1 MLSSVTPSQS
11 VSTQSNLT
19 QQHQKS
25 YIPEK
30 DDLWSGILKGV
41 ASSKIVPTKNV
52 LILGEPGVGKSTLQV
67 PKFDHNEEH
76 PASFS
81 ANPKNYAQPSNDNMT
96 RQFQDQEKID
106 LALGYSFVDVK
117 DEENEAMARLGLYQ
131 LSLASPEFLPLLKF
145 AIRADTFVDSCVLI
159 LLDWTRP
166 WKFVE
171 TLERWINVL
180 HYLTDEICKEGT
192 AADTNW
198 SKGRAVVDEIK
209 EKLEHYLQTYTEP
222 SMISNTNNITVTAS
236 TSTSSVPSTIA
247 AGSTPI
253 LSNAPASLSVDQ
265 QVMLPLSTGCLTHNL
280 GLPITI
286 VCCKSDAINKL
297 EQTHDYKDDQFDY
310 IQQSLRC
317 ICMKYGAALFYTSTL
332 HPYTFHNL
340 REYILHRTLSS
351 FAKPYPFHLK
361 AQVIERD
368 TVLVPSGWDSWGKIK
383 VLREGFDCDHV
394 SEGWDADMD
403 AVIDRQK
410 PGNTGARGTYEEAIP
425 NGESE
430 IQPQYNIPTTTICED
445 EQSFYDR
452 HYEKLQKSQDAK
464 QSGMSNG
471 TGAAGGG
478 GGGGGGGGDMARPG
492 VVGPLSQS
500 PAAALQSMMRGG
512 ASSASNPMSIT
523 TTAATSSPVSSS
535 SLSSTASSPTENGNH
550 LDRTSSRKKDLS
562 LEKLL
567 MKGINNKNGHKSPLS
582 SPGGGNNGSMPTT
595 IPNAASMSVSPT
607 SASQQNAPSHE
618 VLANFFQ
625 SLLKNSSGT
634 SGGGGSPTSAT
645 SPLGGPGGQPNGRSH
660 KELDVMRQYTAS
672 K

>member
-1 MLSSVTPSQS
+1 MSKTKKMKVMVAQRKTRGKMIC
-11 VSTQSNLT
+11 N
-19 QQHQKS
+19 QHVKS
-25 YIPEK
+25 H
-30 DDLWSGILKGV
+30 
-41 ASSKIVPTKNV
+41 T
-52 LILGEPGVGKSTLQV
+52 
-67 PKFDHNEEH
+67 
-76 PASFS
+76 
-81 ANPKNYAQPSNDNMT
+81 
-96 RQFQDQEKID
+96 
-106 LALGYSFVDVK
+106 
-117 DEENEAMARLGLYQ
+117 AMARLGLYQ

-145 AIRADTFVDSCVLI
+145 AIRADTIVDSCVLI
-159 LLDWTRP
+159 LMDWTRP
-166 WKFVE
+166 WKFLE

-180 HYLTDEICKEGT
+180 HYLIDEICKEGI

-222 SMISNTNNITVTAS
+222 SMISSSNITITAS
-236 TSTSSVPSTIA
+236 TSTSSVPSVIA
-247 AGSTPI
+247 TSSTP
-253 LSNAPASLSVDQ
+253 LQSHAAASSTVDQ
-265 QVMLPLSTGCLTHNL
+265 QVTLPLSTGCLTHNL

-286 VCCKSDAINKL
+286 VCCKSDAIDKL

-310 IQQSLRC
+310 IQQWLRC

-340 REYILHRTLSS
+340 REYILHRTLST
-351 FAKPYPFHLK
+351 FAKPYQFHLK

-430 IQPQYNIPTTTICED
+430 IQPQYNIPTTAICED

-452 HYEKLQKSQDAK
+452 HYEKLQKNQEPK
-464 QSGMSNG
+464 QNGMSNG
-471 TGAAGGG
+471 V
-478 GGGGGGGGDMARPG
+478 GDMARPG

-512 ASSASNPMSIT
+512 GGAASSPMSI
-523 TTAATSSPVSSS
+523 ATSPPPAAAAAAASSS
-535 SLSSTASSPTENGNH
+535 SLSSIASSSSPTENGNH
-550 LDRTSSRKKDLS
+550 VDRTSSRKKDLS

-567 MKGINNKNGHKSPLS
+567 LKGINNKNGHMSPLS
-582 SPGGGNNGSMPTT
+582 SPGGGNHGSTPTASGA

-607 SASQQNAPSHE
+607 SPSQQNAPSHE

-634 SGGGGSPTSAT
+634 AGSTGGGGGGTGGSPTSAT
-645 SPLGGPGGQPNGRSH
+645 SPLGGPGGQPNGRNH
-660 KELDVMRQYTAS
+660 KELGAMRQYTAS

>member
-19 QQHQKS
+19 QQYQKS
-25 YIPEK
+25 FIPEK
-30 DDLWSGILKGV
+30 DELWSGILKGV
-41 ASSKIVPTKNV
+41 ASSKIVPTKNI
-52 LILGEPGVGKSTLQV
+52 LILGEPGVGKSTLVHFLKNDPGPQQM
-67 PKFDHNEEH
+67 PKFDHNEH
-76 PASFS
+76 PVPFS
-81 ANPKNYAQPSNDNMT
+81 VNHNNYAQPSSNLT
-96 RQFQDQEKID
+96 GQFQDEEAID

-145 AIRADTFVDSCVLI
+145 AVRAETIVDSCVLI
-159 LLDWTRP
+159 LIDWTRP
-166 WKFVE
+166 WKFLE

-180 HYLTDEICKEGT
+180 HYLIDEICKEGIAT
-192 AADTNW
+192 DTNW
-198 SKGRAVVDEIK
+198 SKGRAAVDEIK

-222 SMISNTNNITVTAS
+222 SFINNNITLTAS
-236 TSTSSVPSTIA
+236 TSTSSVFSTMA
-247 AGSTPI
+247 SSTP
-253 LSNAPASLSVDQ
+253 LVNNSNTATSVD
-265 QVMLPLSTGCLTHNL
+265 QVMLPLTNGCLTNNL

-297 EQTHDYKDDQFDY
+297 EQTHDYKDDQFDF
-310 IQQSLRC
+310 IQQTLRC

-340 REYILHRTLSS
+340 REYILHRTLTTP
-351 FAKPYPFHLK
+351 AKAYKFRLK

-368 TVLVPSGWDSWGKIK
+368 TVLVPSGWDSWNKIK

-430 IQPQYNIPTTTICED
+430 IQPQYIIPITTICED

-452 HYEKLQKSQDAK
+452 HYEKLQKNQESK
-464 QSGMSNG
+464 HHGS
-471 TGAAGGG
+471 TGN
-478 GGGGGGGGDMARPG
+478 MARPG

-500 PAAALQSMMRGG
+500 PAAALQHMMRGSG
-512 ASSASNPMSIT
+512 GNASTMMAT
-523 TTAATSSPVSSS
+523 TTTTTLAAAAATPTAAAAANAVAAAVASPV
-535 SLSSTASSPTENGNH
+535 ENGSH
-550 LDRTSSRKKDLS
+550 LERNGRKKDLS

-567 MKGINNKNGHKSPLS
+567 MKGINNNNGHIASPLS
-582 SPGGGNNGSMPTT
+582 PTAGNGVIS
-595 IPNAASMSVSPT
+595 T
-607 SASQQNAPSHE
+607 SAAGTPTAAALGSSPALPTNSSQQNAPSHE

-634 SGGGGSPTSAT
+634 GGGSPTSAT
-645 SPLGGPGGQPNGRSH
+645 SPLGGPGGQPNGRNNH
-660 KELDVMRQYTAS
+660 KELDMMRQYTAS

>member
-19 QQHQKS
+19 QQHQRS
-25 YIPEK
+25 FIPEK

-52 LILGEPGVGKSTLQV
+52 LILGEPGVGKSTLVHFLKNDPGPQQL
-67 PKFDHNEEH
+67 PKFDQNEH

-81 ANPKNYAQPSNDNMT
+81 ANPKNYAQPSNDNIT
-96 RQFQDQEKID
+96 QQFEDQEKID
-106 LALGYSFVDVK
+106 LALGYTFVDVK

-145 AIRADTFVDSCVLI
+145 AIRAETIVDSSVLI
-159 LLDWTRP
+159 LMDWTRP
-166 WKFVE
+166 WKFLE

-180 HYLTDEICKEGT
+180 HYLIDEICKEGIAT
-192 AADTNW
+192 DTNW

-222 SMISNTNNITVTAS
+222 SMINNNNNITVTAS

-247 AGSTPI
+247 SSTPI
-253 LSNAPASLSVDQ
+253 LNNVNISSTVDQ
-265 QVMLPLSTGCLTHNL
+265 QVMLPLSTGCLTNNL
-280 GLPITI
+280 GLPITV

-297 EQTHDYKDDQFDY
+297 EQTHDYKDDHFDY

-340 REYILHRTLSS
+340 REYILHRTLTTS
-351 FAKPYPFHLK
+351 AKPYQFHLK

-403 AVIDRQK
+403 AVIDRQN

-430 IQPQYNIPTTTICED
+430 IQPQYNIPTTAICED

-452 HYEKLQKSQDAK
+452 HYEKLQKNQESK
-464 QSGMSNG
+464 QNNMSN
-471 TGAAGGG
+471 
-478 GGGGGGGGDMARPG
+478 GGDMARPG

-500 PAAALQSMMRGG
+500 PAAALQNMMRGG
-512 ASSASNPMSIT
+512 GGTASNTMPSATAPTASSSPLSSI
-523 TTAATSSPVSSS
+523 TSSPS
-535 SLSSTASSPTENGNH
+535 ENGNH

-567 MKGINNKNGHKSPLS
+567 MKGINNKNGHMSPLS
-582 SPGGGNNGSMPTT
+582 SPGGGNNGSIPATT
-595 IPNAASMSVSPT
+595 GAIPNAAAISSSPVG
-607 SASQQNAPSHE
+607 AGQQNAPSHE

-634 SGGGGSPTSAT
+634 GGGGGGGGGSPTSVT

-660 KELDVMRQYTAS
+660 KELDMMRQYTAS

>member
-52 LILGEPGVGKSTLQV
+52 LILGEPGVGKSTLVHFLKNDPGPQQL
-67 PKFDHNEEH
+67 PKFDHSEEH

-81 ANPKNYAQPSNDNMT
+81 ANPKNYAQPSNDSMA
-96 RQFQDQEKID
+96 RQFLGQEKID

-145 AIRADTFVDSCVLI
+145 AIRADTIADSCVLI
-159 LLDWTRP
+159 LMDWTRP
-166 WKFVE
+166 WEFLE

-180 HYLTDEICKEGT
+180 HYLVDEICKEGI

-222 SMISNTNNITVTAS
+222 SMVNNNNITITAS
-236 TSTSSVPSTIA
+236 TSTSSVPSAVAT
-247 AGSTPI
+247 GSTPL
-253 LSNAPASLSVDQ
+253 LSNATTASTVDQ
-265 QVMLPLSTGCLTHNL
+265 QVMLPLSTGCLTNNL

-297 EQTHDYKDDQFDY
+297 EQTHDYKDEQFDY

-340 REYILHRTLSS
+340 REYILHRTLST
-351 FAKPYPFHLK
+351 FAKPYQFLLK

-430 IQPQYNIPTTTICED
+430 IQPQYNIPTTAICED

-452 HYEKLQKSQDAK
+452 HYEKLQKSQESK
-464 QSGMSNG
+464 PNGMSH
-471 TGAAGGG
+471 GGG
-478 GGGGGGGGDMARPG
+478 SMARPG
-492 VVGPLSQS
+492 VVGSLSQL

-512 ASSASNPMSIT
+512 AGTASNPMSIT
-523 TTAATSSPVSSS
+523 TATSPPPASSS
-535 SLSSTASSPTENGNH
+535 SLSSIASSPTENGNH
-550 LDRTSSRKKDLS
+550 SDRTSSRKKDLS

-567 MKGINNKNGHKSPLS
+567 MKGINNKNGHMSPLS
-582 SPGGGNNGSMPTT
+582 SPGGGNNGSMPTAT
-595 IPNAASMSVSPT
+595 GAIPNAAAMSVSPT
-607 SASQQNAPSHE
+607 SANPQNAPSHE
-618 VLANFFQ
+618 VAVVVDHP
-625 SLLKNSSGT
+625 LLLRRPSVGQVA
-634 SGGGGSPTSAT
+634 SPMAEAIR
-645 SPLGGPGGQPNGRSH
+645 NW
-660 KELDVMRQYTAS
+660 M
-672 K
+672 

>member
-19 QQHQKS
+19 QQYQRTFM
-25 YIPEK
+25 PEK
-30 DDLWSGILKGV
+30 EELWSGILKGV

-52 LILGEPGVGKSTLQV
+52 LILGEPGVGKSTLVHFLKNDPGPQQI
-67 PKFDHNEEH
+67 PKFDHNEH
-76 PASFS
+76 PAPFS
-81 ANPKNYAQPSNDNMT
+81 VNHNNYAQPSNNLAG
-96 RQFQDQEKID
+96 QFQNDETID

-117 DEENEAMARLGLYQ
+117 DEENEAIARLGLYQ

-145 AIRADTFVDSCVLI
+145 AIRAETIVDSCVL
-159 LLDWTRP
+159 LLIDWTRP
-166 WKFVE
+166 WKFLE

-180 HYLTDEICKEGT
+180 HYLIDEICKEGIAT
-192 AADTNW
+192 DTNW

-222 SMISNTNNITVTAS
+222 SFINNNIILTAS
-236 TSTSSVPSTIA
+236 TSTSSVFSTMA
-247 AGSTPI
+247 SSTP
-253 LSNAPASLSVDQ
+253 LVNNSNASTSVD
-265 QVMLPLSTGCLTHNL
+265 QVMLPLTNGCLTNNL

-297 EQTHDYKDDQFDY
+297 EQTHDYKDDQFDF
-310 IQQSLRC
+310 IQQTLRC

-340 REYILHRTLSS
+340 REYILHRTLTTH
-351 FAKPYPFHLK
+351 AKPYKFRLK

-368 TVLVPSGWDSWGKIK
+368 TVLVPSGWDSWNKIK

-430 IQPQYNIPTTTICED
+430 IQPQYNIPITTFCED

-452 HYEKLQKSQDAK
+452 HYEKLQKNQESK
-464 QSGMSNG
+464 HLSNG
-471 TGAAGGG
+471 
-478 GGGGGGGGDMARPG
+478 GDIARPG
-492 VVGPLSQS
+492 IVGPLSQS
-500 PAAALQSMMRGG
+500 PVAALQHMMRSGG
-512 ASSASNPMSIT
+512 NSASAMT
-523 TTAATSSPVSSS
+523 TTSLPETTATLPGTVAAAAAAATAFPIATPV
-535 SLSSTASSPTENGNH
+535 ENGSH
-550 LDRTSSRKKDLS
+550 LDKHVRKKDLS

-567 MKGINNKNGHKSPLS
+567 MKGINNKNGHMASPLS
-582 SPGGGNNGSMPTT
+582 PTGANSVMPVSTAGA
-595 IPNAASMSVSPT
+595 PAAAALASTAPALSTNS
-607 SASQQNAPSHE
+607 SQQNAPSHE

-634 SGGGGSPTSAT
+634 GSSPTSAT
-645 SPLGGPGGQPNGRSH
+645 SPLGGPGGQPNGRNNH
-660 KELDVMRQYTAS
+660 KELDMMRQYTAS